1 MKTLWN
7 FVLFMAVLC
16 MVGCSEEEEPQR
28 VSFSF
33 REVEVESQ
41 CDPVK
46 MIVNANCSWH
56 IQSDKRSLG
65 FSAYNGTGTDT
76 ITITVPENDKYETVT
91 YRATIFSDDRTST
104 DQLIVKQKEKP
115 GLEMGNTLGISEA
128 GGVIELPVKTN
139 DKIVSVKT
147 PDWITFTSS
156 RALTGYTYTFTVE
169 PNKTGEKRSGFIWI
183 YGERTSDCSYISQD
197 SYTPERIHLLND
209 FSVLTGNSMVSKI
222 VMEPEYADWSK
233 LDLVSGDNCTARI
246 EDGYLYLSVKEYGDF
261 DFSFMSGKSVLN
273 KVSGMYLPKYPVNN
287 YEGFDIFRGERMP
300 ISFKHDPDSYII
312 TSSDESVVACHKD
325 KTIEGLEVGG
335 VQLEVV
341 HKQTKISRALL
352 SVTVEP
358 FVILFRLNDIF
369 QTGINRYEVEFVA
382 YAKGKDAGSGFY
394 SFEILDEKGQFVSG
408 GYKEL
413 DIEDDKISI
422 YTWPMQIRRENVWN
436 LREAVSGYKIRI
448 TSIIDG
454 REFVRESEIDIYS
467 REMW

>member
-1 MKTLWN
+1 
-7 FVLFMAVLC
+7 MAVLC

-56 IQSDKRSLG
+56 IQSDNRSLG

-197 SYTPERIHLLND
+197 SCY
-209 FSVLTGNSMVSKI
+209 K
-222 VMEPEYADWSK
+222 
-233 LDLVSGDNCTARI
+233 
-246 EDGYLYLSVKEYGDF
+246 
-261 DFSFMSGKSVLN
+261 
-273 KVSGMYLPKYPVNN
+273 
-287 YEGFDIFRGERMP
+287 
-300 ISFKHDPDSYII
+300 
-312 TSSDESVVACHKD
+312 
-325 KTIEGLEVGG
+325 
-335 VQLEVV
+335 
-341 HKQTKISRALL
+341 
-352 SVTVEP
+352 
-358 FVILFRLNDIF
+358 
-369 QTGINRYEVEFVA
+369 
-382 YAKGKDAGSGFY
+382 FY
-394 SFEILDEKGQFVSG
+394 
-408 GYKEL
+408 
-413 DIEDDKISI
+413 
-422 YTWPMQIRRENVWN
+422 
-436 LREAVSGYKIRI
+436 
-448 TSIIDG
+448 
-454 REFVRESEIDIYS
+454 
-467 REMW
+467 